1 MSAYPTD
8 LYVASQTARELIAI
22 DPPYAILSVVFAICG
37 LLPLVGGYV
46 LLAFLR
52 VGFTRP
58 LQMFIWLLPFLLG
71 SPFLVTA
78 MYTGRT
84 TQITLSAD
92 MGKLSVRK
100 TFLSVPLGSKEY
112 PFEQVRLV
120 KVGVGNVCR
129 FLYVS
134 LADKPAEDLT
144 GCTDRTGYG
153 EVADAMNAFLDANRR
168 SSSINLPTR
177 KRTSNSGRPIAGPD
191 ESISN

>member
-8 LYVASQTARELIAI
+8 LYVASQTARELVAVS
-22 DPPYAILSVVFAICG
+22 PPYAILSAVFAICG
-37 LLPLVGGYV
+37 LLPLVGGCAALV
-46 LLAFLR
+46 VFR

-58 LQMFIWLLPFLLG
+58 LQIFIWLLPFLLG
-71 SPFLVTA
+71 SPFLITA
-78 MYTGRT
+78 VSTGRT

-120 KVGVGNVCR
+120 KVGVGDVCR

-134 LADKPAEDLT
+134 LSDKPAEDLT

-153 EVADAMNAFLDANRR
+153 EVADAMNSFLEANRR
-168 SSSINLPTR
+168 
-177 KRTSNSGRPIAGPD
+177 
-191 ESISN
+191 